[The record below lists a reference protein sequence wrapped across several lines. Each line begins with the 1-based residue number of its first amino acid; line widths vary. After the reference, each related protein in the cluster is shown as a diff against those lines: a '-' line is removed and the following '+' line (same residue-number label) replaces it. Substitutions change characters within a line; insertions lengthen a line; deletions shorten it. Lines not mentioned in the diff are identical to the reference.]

1 MTKFLEQF
9 YPLMLLGAEYFPKE
23 NIIKDIHK
31 DSQSEESKE
40 YYLKKA
46 EEKRLKKREKRYKN
60 K

>member
-1 MTKFLEQF
+1 MTKFLKQF

-23 NIIKDIHK
+23 NIIKDIYK

-46 EEKRLKKREKRYKN
+46 EEKRLKKREKRYK